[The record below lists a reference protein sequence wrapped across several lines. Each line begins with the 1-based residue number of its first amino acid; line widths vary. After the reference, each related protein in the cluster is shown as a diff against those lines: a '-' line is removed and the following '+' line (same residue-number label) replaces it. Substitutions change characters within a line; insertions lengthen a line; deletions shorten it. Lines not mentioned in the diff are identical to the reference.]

1 LFAVPAAA
9 AGEEWGEINSQAC
22 DAIELAFNKIPTAKD
37 PRFTRHRYCWAKKS
51 FCNREKWY
59 SFLPGVV
66 KHELIRSQ

>member
-1 LFAVPAAA
+1 VPAAA
-9 AGEEWGEINSQAC
+9 AGEERSEINSKVRGAV
-22 DAIELAFNKIPTAKD
+22 ELGFSKISSAKD